1 MTPPPPNWAC
11 PFGLTVSHPREHPAP
26 ATVISREKRSLQSL
40 RPVWMIRKRLSQ
52 SLKLQRLQARSG
64 TREPV
69 YHWASGLKDC
79 HTRIYLFSTHEPLNA
94 TAEWTLWLP
103 IQPFRQLRQL
113 LSTSTPGAGALN
125 GTGWQHQSVVFSA
138 YKSFEI
144 KMLARIGSGLSKS
157 IRLSVPHVFHPGNQ
171 QKLIRCKPQF
181 PWNGTE

>member
-40 RPVWMIRKRLSQ
+40 RPVWMILKKTLSKSEITETASPLWNPRACLSLGFKFKRLPHTNLSFFY
-52 SLKLQRLQARSG
+52 
-64 TREPV
+64 P
-69 YHWASGLKDC
+69 WAFKC
-79 HTRIYLFSTHEPLNA
+79 HGRMDSV
-94 TAEWTLWLP
+94 TA
-103 IQPFRQLRQL
+103 QPFRQLRQL

-125 GTGWQHQSVVFSA
+125 ETGWQHQSVVFSA

-157 IRLSVPHVFHPGNQ
+157 IRLSVSHVFHPGNQ

-181 PWNGTE
+181 SWNGTE